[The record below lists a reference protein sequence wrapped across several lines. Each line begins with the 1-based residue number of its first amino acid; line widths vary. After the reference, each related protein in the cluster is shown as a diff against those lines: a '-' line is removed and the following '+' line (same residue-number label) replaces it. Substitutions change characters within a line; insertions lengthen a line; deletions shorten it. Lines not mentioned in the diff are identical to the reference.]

1 MKVITSNSFENTSN
15 EPVVVA
21 IGSFDG
27 LHLGHQK
34 IIQTTIEKAEEKSV
48 KSGVFSFNPHPL
60 QVLRPG
66 SAPSFLLSRNQK
78 IRILNELGLDYY
90 FEQEF
95 TRDFSCIRFE
105 DFIKDILLDKLNV
118 VQIVVGTDFRFGY
131 NGEGNI
137 STLRSL
143 VEKYSFDVTGI
154 EPIEKENE
162 KISST
167 EIRAMIEKGEIKEV
181 SNYLGRN
188 YCIEGRVV
196 SGAGRGRKFG
206 IPTANL
212 DLTAGYVI
220 PPSGVYACYAH
231 LDNKKYRAI
240 VNFGHNPT
248 FKGENFSIE
257 VHIFD
262 LNQDLYDKIIEVELV
277 EYIRDEMTF
286 SSPDE
291 LIEQINSD
299 ILYTKNLLC

>member
-1 MKVITSNSFENTSN
+1 MKVITSNSFNNTSN
-15 EPVVVA
+15 DPAVVA

-27 LHLGHQK
+27 LHLGHKK
-34 IIQTTIEKAEEKSV
+34 IINTTIEKAKEKSLN
-48 KSGVFSFNPHPL
+48 SGVFSFNPHPL
-60 QVLRPG
+60 QVLVPG

-78 IRILNELGLDYY
+78 IRLLNELGLCYY

-95 TRDFSCIRFE
+95 TRDFSCIKFE
-105 DFIKDILLDKLNV
+105 DFVKDILLNQLNIKHV
-118 VQIVVGTDFRFGY
+118 VVGTDFRFGY
-131 NGEGNI
+131 NSEGDINA
-137 STLRSL
+137 LRSL
-143 VEKYSFDVTGI
+143 AQKYDFEVTGI
-154 EPIEKENE
+154 EPLKKGEE

-167 EIRAMIEKGEIKEV
+167 EIREMVKNGNIKDV
-181 SNYLGRN
+181 SNLLGKN

-212 DLTAGYVI
+212 DLTTGYVI

-231 LDNKKYRAI
+231 LNNKKYRAI

-248 FKGENFSIE
+248 FEGENFSIE

-277 EYIRDEMTF
+277 KFIRSEMTF
-286 SSPDE
+286 SSPEE